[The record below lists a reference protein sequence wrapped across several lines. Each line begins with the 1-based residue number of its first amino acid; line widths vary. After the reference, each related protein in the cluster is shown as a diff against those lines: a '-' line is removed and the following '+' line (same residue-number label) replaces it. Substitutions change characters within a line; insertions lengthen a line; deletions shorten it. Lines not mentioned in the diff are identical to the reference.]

1 MNACRRLVASMFVC
15 SVISASVG
23 CTSVKTLRPISPRG
37 EETRFRDL
45 KAPDTVSARLRA
57 GRIAVSVIPQVAAD
71 TVIAPAAAE
80 AAPRARANAV
90 YVELLGNG
98 GVYSVNYERA
108 LTPAVRVRVG
118 AASWTTESVW
128 SDAEIRIQTFP
139 MMLHVVSGGGAHH
152 LETGIG
158 VLPGQ
163 RRRDRDV
170 GVSGG
175 FVSLIGSVG
184 YRYEPPPRRF
194 VFRAGFTPFYGFGQ
208 PSIAY
213 PEEGFM
219 PSLGFSFGAR
229 F

>member
-1 MNACRRLVASMFVC
+1 MRGAPSQSDEGERLLRTVPVLTAGVKMINRLLNRMVLCCASLLPVL
-15 SVISASVG
+15 SATAG
-23 CTSVKTLRPISPRG
+23 HAQDTAPP
-37 EETRFRDL
+37 TR
-45 KAPDTVSARLRA
+45 T
-57 GRIAVSVIPQVAAD
+57 
-71 TVIAPAAAE
+71 
-80 AAPRARANAV
+80 NAV

-118 AASWTTESVW
+118 AASWTTDSFW
-128 SDAEIRIQTFP
+128 SDAETRIQTFP
-139 MMLHVVSGGGAHH
+139 MTLHVVSGGGAHH

-158 VLPGQ
+158 VLPGH
-163 RRRDRDV
+163 RGRDRDF

-175 FVSLIGSVG
+175 FVSLIALAG

-194 VFRAGFTPFYGFGQ
+194 VFRIGFTPFYGFG
-208 PSIAY
+208 PSSIAY
-213 PEEGFM
+213 PEEGFL